1 MMCCYLNVQFQG
13 QRVKDV
19 LACDRSERLA
29 TFYPENFNGTGLYG
43 DLHLYGEI
51 ILK

>member
-1 MMCCYLNVQFQG
+1 MWYMHHCLI
-13 QRVKDV
+13 KDV

-29 TFYPENFNGTGLYG
+29 TLYPENFKDTGLYG
-43 DLHLYGEI
+43 DTHLYGEI